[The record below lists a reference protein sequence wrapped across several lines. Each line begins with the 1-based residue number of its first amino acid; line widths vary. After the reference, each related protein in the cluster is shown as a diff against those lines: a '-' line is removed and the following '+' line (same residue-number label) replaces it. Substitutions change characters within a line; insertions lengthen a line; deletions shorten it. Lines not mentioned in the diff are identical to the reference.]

1 MPEKSFIILNIS
13 DDLLI
18 QIRPWGRQTNSNQS
32 PFSPKRQTHCV
43 GTPRPIGK
51 INGSIKLLG

>member
-32 PFSPKRQTHCV
+32 PFSPNA
-43 GTPRPIGK
+43 RP
-51 INGSIKLLG
+51 SA